1 MSTSPLDI
9 YSSQSLIEEII
20 NLAFEK
26 KAKNLISIDLRGFS
40 SLTDYFIICHG
51 KSEPQVKAIVDNI
64 RKGTSFKPRHLEG
77 YENKKWVLLDYFDII
92 VHVFDENER
101 DYYSIEQIWADAPKN
116 EFHDEEI

>member
-1 MSTSPLDI
+1 MNNPKLDNN
-9 YSSQSLIEEII
+9 SSQSLFEEII

-26 KAKNLISIDLRGFS
+26 KAKNLISLDMRGSS

-51 KSEPQVKAIVDNI
+51 NSEPQVKAIVDNI

-92 VHVFDENER
+92 VHVFDEKER
-101 DYYSIEQIWADAPKN
+101 EYYSVENIWADVPKQQ
-116 EFHDEEI
+116 FDDERI

>member
-1 MSTSPLDI
+1 MNKPQLDNN
-9 YSSQSLIEEII
+9 SSQSLFKEII

-26 KAKNLISIDLRGFS
+26 KAKNLISLDLRGNS

-51 KSEPQVKAIVDNI
+51 NSEPQVKAIVDNI

-92 VHVFDENER
+92 VHVFDEKER
-101 DYYSIEQIWADAPKN
+101 EYYSVENIWADVPKQQ
-116 EFHDEEI
+116 FDDERI

>member
-1 MSTSPLDI
+1 MKTSPLDI

-26 KAKNLISIDLRGFS
+26 KAKNLISLDLRGFS

-64 RKGTSFKPRHLEG
+64 RRGTSFKPRHLEG

>member
-1 MSTSPLDI
+1 MKTSPLDI

-26 KAKNLISIDLRGFS
+26 KAKNLVSLDLRGFS

-101 DYYSIEQIWADAPKN
+101 DYYSIEQIWADAPKK

>member
-1 MSTSPLDI
+1 MKTSPLDI

-26 KAKNLISIDLRGFS
+26 KAKNLISLDLRGFS